1 MKNNTSFHYALLV
14 IIVVIIAGLS
24 FVSGQQIKNTLFDEI
39 STDIQ
44 INSAEVE
51 NLLTSEYQQY
61 RNDIE
66 FIYELPQIKSLNRID
81 TNTGIDPETNISE
94 AKLKAQTID
103 TFKSFIRK
111 HPQYYQLRV
120 LNAEGFEYIRVE
132 RSQGFVRT
140 VQSNDLQDKS
150 DRYYFTQTKTIQED
164 GLFVSYIDL
173 NRENGQIAFPYQPT
187 VRMAKP
193 LYSSEN
199 EFLGEIVINIDVS
212 YLLEEMRNIVHKHY
226 DVILLDYE
234 RRFIQH
240 PNKGLAFSRDLA
252 VEQTFDTVY
261 ETVDAKHA
269 NQLSTYKST
278 LTNSLLYGAGGKI
291 TVAQSTNGGTLYFYL
306 LVSDKY
312 FQAEFSKRWWANFS
326 ILAIVLIVMVSALFY
341 LNKKNHELNRLL
353 SESEES
359 KAAVD
364 VAEEGVVTLDKNWNI
379 NTANSAFEHMFSL
392 YNDNVVGKSFK
403 QTLLNI
409 GAVSTIKKLEANIDG
424 RGNFRDQF
432 HLNMGIEGGRW
443 FNIKVSTIQNRET
456 NAKYA
461 VVFNNIT
468 SEKLASL
475 ALTKSHQELERKVET
490 RTAELQKAR
499 DKALEVSHLKSKF
512 ISTIS
517 HEMRTPL
524 NGIVGAT
531 SLMKKEVLSPKLVQL
546 IKMADNS
553 VASLSELINDVLDLS
568 KIEAGKL
575 ELNYSNFNP
584 EALIEKISETMS
596 TQSKKK
602 GLGFYIDTNNLNFS
616 SIYCDPLRLTQII
629 NNLLSN
635 ASKFTD
641 LGFIEITAWSEVIG
655 DQGFIHFKVTDT
667 GIGISPANQRK
678 LFKAFSQADESIAE
692 RFGGTGL
699 GLSICKELTSLLNG
713 ELTLESIQ
721 GKGSVFTVKLSLES
735 WEMKREE
742 DKHQLNGKSVGLMLS
757 SHQLQQHIE
766 NTIVSHGGQCNPSI
780 SETQQSELG
789 LYDALLIDAMHPLK
803 SKLKV
808 LWSQWD
814 SNAVKRPVL
823 IEVCTN
829 HLPQDERIEESKVL
843 LLPTFRSEL
852 IKNILNQESAEFSET
867 VYEGLPDNSATG
879 DSSTIETSA
888 TVSIP
893 SKLATSPTELSPSV
907 SESKKLNL
915 NVLIVD
921 DNEINRQVA
930 MYITEPYC
938 DHVVSVENGLLAIAA
953 LKDNTITF
961 DAILMDCNMPKMN
974 GYQATHNIRLG
985 EAGDFYRS
993 VPIIAMT
1000 ANALKGEH
1008 EKCISA
1014 GMNGYITKPV
1024 DSDVLIKELK
1034 DIAKSKPTMLRI
1046 ASIDEQAAQEEEVE
1060 DTPLWDKDGMVDRLG
1075 GNNVLINKLLSLFIN
1090 DYPDKKAKLQQA
1102 LHDGN
1107 REDIRFYSHT
1117 IKGNLGDIGASKGRQ
1132 YFEEIEKNAL
1142 NTDVKHLSA
1151 LFVKAENTLQH
1162 TIALFNDEL
1171 EHS

>member
-14 IIVVIIAGLS
+14 IIIVIIAVITFL
-24 FVSGQQIKNTLFDEI
+24 SGQQVKSALFDEI
-39 STDIQ
+39 KTDIQ

-51 NLLTSEYQQY
+51 NILTSAYQQY

-66 FIYELPQIKSLNRID
+66 FLYELPQIKGLNRLNSD
-81 TNTGIDPETNISE
+81 TGVDPVTNISE
-94 AKLKAQTID
+94 ATLKAQTID
-103 TFKSFIRK
+103 IFTSFLHK

-120 LNAEGFEYIRVE
+120 LNGQGFEYIRVE
-132 RSQGFVRT
+132 RSNGVVRT

-150 DRYYFTQTKTIQED
+150 DRYYFTQTKSTQED

-173 NRENGQIAFPYQPT
+173 NRENGQIVFPYQPT

-193 LYSSEN
+193 LYSNEN
-199 EFLGEIVINIDVS
+199 VFIGEIIVNIDVS
-212 YLLEEMRNIVHKHY
+212 HLLQEMTNIVHKHY

-234 RRFIQH
+234 KRFIQH
-240 PNKGLAFSRDLA
+240 PSKNLIFSRDLA

-261 ETVDAKHA
+261 ETIDTGHT
-269 NQLSTYKST
+269 NQLSTFKNT
-278 LTNSLLYGAGGKI
+278 LSNSSFYGAGEKI

-306 LVSDKY
+306 LVSDNY
-312 FQAEFSKRWWANFS
+312 FQAELTKRWWANFS
-326 ILAIVLIVMVSALFY
+326 ILAIVLVIMVSAVLH
-341 LNKKNHELNRLL
+341 LSRKNHELNRLL

-392 YNDNVVGKSFK
+392 YNDNVIGKSFK
-403 QTLLNI
+403 QTLLQI
-409 GAVSTIKKLEANIDG
+409 GATSIVKKLEANIDG
-424 RGNFRDQF
+424 RGSFRDQF
-432 HLNMGIEGGRW
+432 HLNFGIEGDRW
-443 FNIKVSTIQNRET
+443 FNIKVSTIQNKEA

-475 ALTKSHQELERKVET
+475 ALTQSHQELERKVEI

-531 SLMKKEVLSPKLVQL
+531 ALMKKEALSPKLLQL
-546 IKMADNS
+546 IIMADNS

-584 EALIEKISETMS
+584 EALIEKIAETMS

-616 SIYCDPLRLTQII
+616 SIYCDPLRLTQVI

-635 ASKFTD
+635 AIKFTD
-641 LGFIEITAWSEVIG
+641 LGFIELTAWSELK
-655 DQGFIHFKVTDT
+655 DDKGFIHIKVTDT

-678 LFKAFSQADESIAE
+678 LFKAFSQADESITE

-699 GLSICKELTSLLNG
+699 GLSICKELTSLLHG
-713 ELTLESIQ
+713 ELTLESVQ
-721 GKGSVFTVKLSLES
+721 DKGSEFTVKLSLES
-735 WEMKREE
+735 WEIKREE

-757 SHQLQQHIE
+757 SQQLQQHIE
-766 NTIVSHGGQCNPSI
+766 NTIVSHGGQCNASVQ
-780 SETQQSELG
+780 EVHQNELG
-789 LYDALLIDAMHPLK
+789 QYDAVLIDAMHPLIN
-803 SKLKV
+803 KLIA
-808 LWSQWD
+808 LWSLWD
-814 SNAVKRPVL
+814 NNLTKRPVL
-823 IEVCTN
+823 IEISTN
-829 HLPQDERIEESKVL
+829 HLPHDERIEGSKVL
-843 LLPTFRSEL
+843 LLPTFRREL
-852 IKNILNQESAEFSET
+852 IESILDQGNVESPEAMS
-867 VYEGLPDNSATG
+867 EGLSEALNTGESSA
-879 DSSTIETSA
+879 IETS
-888 TVSIP
+888 TMVSNS
-893 SKLATSPTELSPSV
+893 SKHVTSPSETNALLS
-907 SESKKLNL
+907 ETTKLNL

-930 MYITEPYC
+930 MYITEPHC
-938 DHVVSVENGLLAIAA
+938 DHVVMVENGVQALAA
-953 LKDNTITF
+953 LKDNTVNF
-961 DAILMDCNMPKMN
+961 DVILMDCNMPEMN

-1000 ANALKGEH
+1000 ANALKGEN
-1008 EKCISA
+1008 EKCIAA

-1024 DSDVLIKELK
+1024 DADVLIKALK
-1034 DIAKSKPTMLRI
+1034 DIAKSKPTTLRI

-1060 DTPLWDKDGMVDRLG
+1060 ETPLWDKDGMVDRLG

-1090 DYPDKKAKLQQA
+1090 DYPDKKAKLKQA

-1107 REDIRFYSHT
+1107 REDIRFYAHT

-1132 YFEEIEKNAL
+1132 FFEEIEHHSL
-1142 NTDVKHLSA
+1142 NTDIQHLSA
-1151 LFVKAENTLQH
+1151 LFVEAESIIEQ
-1162 TIALFNDEL
+1162 TIDLFNDEL